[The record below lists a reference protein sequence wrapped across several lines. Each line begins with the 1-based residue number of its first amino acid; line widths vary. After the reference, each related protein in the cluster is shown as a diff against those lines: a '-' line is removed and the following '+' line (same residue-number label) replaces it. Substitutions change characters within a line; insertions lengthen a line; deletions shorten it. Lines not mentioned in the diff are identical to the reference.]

1 MVYTYNTVLF
11 SPQKKWNASICSSA
25 AGNGRHREK
34 SRIDT
39 NITWSHF
46 FIETNV
52 DLKETETIEYCLPEP
67 GKGMRKQSIYKKTGG
82 ARKGRWPGETLLM
95 SDSTIR

>member
-1 MVYTYNTVLF
+1 M
-11 SPQKKWNASICSSA
+11 
-25 AGNGRHREK
+25 
-34 SRIDT
+34 
-39 NITWSHF
+39 
-46 FIETNV
+46 ETNV

-95 SDSTIR
+95 SDGTIR